1 MLFVSLY
8 FAKLDHNCFAF
19 YLFFNLAAYAGD
31 EASTNWNPITGER
44 YGHGSARQTNASN
57 SSSLTLSSSTRS
69 NSDRSFNKSKRANT
83 SQEIQS
89 TTIRSGRRKKKSDKT
104 PETIDITNSDSEDDD
119 TINNNDDQEDD
130 NCIQVS

>member
-1 MLFVSLY
+1 VLFVSLY
-8 FAKLDHNCFAF
+8 FVKLDHNCFAF
-19 YLFFNLAAYAGD
+19 YLFFNLGTYAGD
-31 EASTNWNPITGER
+31 EASTNWNPITGKR
-44 YGHGSARQTNASN
+44 YGHGSARQTNTSN
-57 SSSLTLSSSTRS
+57 SSSLILTSSTRS

-89 TTIRSGRRKKKSDKT
+89 TAIRSSRRKKKSDKT

-130 NCIQVS
+130 NCIHVS